1 MSDEIDEIQDEDTE
15 PMHECFA
22 CGRPHDG
29 YEAKYCETCGDAWQ
43 ERQTYRE
50 ALRRILFIL
59 KDPAKYPKE
68 SAQRIAEEA
77 LVVGPMGE
85 RLDTGVHPDFPSPYD
100 MTKEEHQAA
109 IKQSLQYWEE
119 TRKNREGS

>member
-1 MSDEIDEIQDEDTE
+1 MSDEIEEIKDEDTD

-29 YEAKYCETCGDAWQ
+29 YEAKYCETCGKAWQ

-59 KDPAKYPKE
+59 KDPDKYPKE
-68 SAQRIAEEA
+68 SAIRLAEEA

-100 MTKEEHQAA
+100 MTEQERAEVIAKS
-109 IKQSLQYWEE
+109 KKYWEE
-119 TRKNREGS
+119 TRGEQEGS